1 MTAARPSARR
11 RIGRAHGMIDDMPG
25 RAAGRTLSHVPWV
38 DGWALE
44 DAQATAQQG
53 FRWAQEFYRRSAA
66 ASHGG
71 ARLWA
76 DVAETAWSSVK
87 LLNDN
92 LVRSLTANAEAAFDA
107 AEACARADSLDTI
120 VALQGDFVRRL
131 LARTGEQTREF
142 IDLSVR
148 ASQHLLET
156 IEDAALQLRRMDF

>member
-1 MTAARPSARR
+1 
-11 RIGRAHGMIDDMPG
+11 MIDDMAG
-25 RAAGRTLSHVPWV
+25 QAAGHRLSHAPWA

-44 DAQATAQQG
+44 DTQAVAQQG

-92 LVRSLTANAEAAFDA
+92 VVRSLTANAEAAFEA

-120 VALQGDFVRRL
+120 IALQGDFVRCL
-131 LARTGEQTREF
+131 LARTSEQTREY

-156 IEDAALQLRRMDF
+156 IEDASLRLRRMDF

>member
-1 MTAARPSARR
+1 
-11 RIGRAHGMIDDMPG
+11 MIDDMPG
-25 RAAGRTLSHVPWV
+25 RAAGRTLSHGPWV

-44 DAQATAQQG
+44 DSQATAQQG

-66 ASHGG
+66 ATHGG
-71 ARLWA
+71 ARLWV

-131 LARTGEQTREF
+131 LGRTGEQTREF

-156 IEDAALQLRRMDF
+156 IEDAALRLRRMDF

>member
-1 MTAARPSARR
+1 MS
-11 RIGRAHGMIDDMPG
+11 HG
-25 RAAGRTLSHVPWV
+25 PWW

-44 DAQATAQQG
+44 DAHTAAQRS
-53 FRWAQEFYRRSAA
+53 FRWAQEFYRHSAA

-76 DVAETAWSSVK
+76 DVAETAWSSAK

-92 LVRSLTANAEAAFDA
+92 VARSVTENAEAAFEA

-120 VALQGDFVRRL
+120 VALQSDFVRGL
-131 LARTGEQTREF
+131 LARTSEQTREF

-148 ASQHLLET
+148 ATQHLLET
-156 IEDAALQLRRMDF
+156 IEDAALRLRRMDF

>member
-1 MTAARPSARR
+1 MS
-11 RIGRAHGMIDDMPG
+11 DDMP
-25 RAAGRTLSHVPWV
+25 RAAGRTRSAPWV

-44 DAQATAQQG
+44 DAQAATQQG
-53 FRWAQEFYRRSAA
+53 FRWVQEFYRRSAA

-76 DVAETAWSSVK
+76 DVAETAWSSAK

-92 LVRSLTANAEAAFDA
+92 VARSVTENAEAAFEA

-120 VALQGDFVRRL
+120 VALQSDFVRGL
-131 LARTGEQTREF
+131 LARTSEQTREF

-148 ASQHLLET
+148 ATQHLLET
-156 IEDAALQLRRMDF
+156 IEDAALRLRRMDF

>member
-1 MTAARPSARR
+1 MT
-11 RIGRAHGMIDDMPG
+11 DDMPA
-25 RAAGRTLSHVPWV
+25 RAAGQRRSHLPWV

-44 DAQATAQQG
+44 DTQAVAQQG

-92 LVRSLTANAEAAFDA
+92 VVRSLTANAEAAFEA
-107 AEACARADSLDTI
+107 AEACARADSLDAI
-120 VALQGDFVRRL
+120 IALQGDFVQYL
-131 LARTGEQTREF
+131 LARTSEQAREF

-156 IEDAALQLRRMDF
+156 IEDAALRARRMDF

>member
-1 MTAARPSARR
+1 
-11 RIGRAHGMIDDMPG
+11 MIDDMPG
-25 RAAGRTLSHVPWV
+25 RTAAGRTLGHTSWV

-44 DAQATAQQG
+44 DAQATAQRS
-53 FRWAQEFYRRSAA
+53 FRWAQEFYLRSAA

-92 LVRSLTANAEAAFDA
+92 VVRSLTANAEAAFDV

-120 VALQGDFVRRL
+120 VALQGDFVQRL
-131 LARTGEQTREF
+131 LARTGEQTTEF

-156 IEDAALQLRRMDF
+156 IEDAALRLRRMDF

>member
-1 MTAARPSARR
+1 
-11 RIGRAHGMIDDMPG
+11 MIDDMPG
-25 RAAGRTLSHVPWV
+25 RAAGRTLGRVPWA
-38 DGWALE
+38 DGWALA

-66 ASHGG
+66 ASHGS

-92 LVRSLTANAEAAFDA
+92 VVRSLTANAEAAFDA

-131 LARTGEQTREF
+131 LAQTGEQTREY

-156 IEDAALQLRRMDF
+156 IEDAALRLRRMDF